1 MKTHILLSKFKKILK
16 KREEGFSLI
25 ELVVVVAV
33 LAILSAVAMPSL
45 ICVQRKSKASA
56 AIAAMRQIQSECAIN
71 KVNTGKSGSFRSTN
85 LNSYQIQSAGS
96 NSCSGASVH
105 GLIVAIPYDTN
116 ILPIF
121 SLETNSNDL
130 TYSFKGLT
138 GRNFPACLSSLCLG
152 PSAKLSLFN
161 QNFSQAVRDGETLED
176 EFYRRGNTV
185 YAIVAG
191 ATWEAAQA
199 KAKSLGGDLATVN
212 DQTENDWLIN
222 ELFGNDKASA
232 KLTNKGSAI
241 WLGQKLNNSGSYVS
255 ISGDA
260 DVYNNWG
267 PGEYADG
274 IGKDEKYTIM
284 NLYDNNSRDPGTIS
298 TVANEQYGEAH
309 IFYGLAE
316 IKLNEIDEVNLDDIN

>member
-1 MKTHILLSKFKKILK
+1 MKTQIQLSKFRHLLK
-16 KREEGFSLI
+16 EKEEGFSLI

-33 LAILSAVAMPSL
+33 LAILSAISMPSL
-45 ICVQRKSKASA
+45 ICVQRKSKAST

-71 KVNTGKSGSFRSTN
+71 KVNTGNSGSFRSSN

-96 NSCSGASVH
+96 NSCSGASGS
-105 GLIVAIPYDTN
+105 GLIIAIPYDTN
-116 ILPIF
+116 ILPTF
-121 SLETNSNDL
+121 LLDTNRNDL
-130 TYSFKGLT
+130 TYNFKGLT
-138 GRNFPACLSSLCLG
+138 GRNFPACLSSICLG
-152 PSAKLSLFN
+152 ASAKLSLFN
-161 QNFSQAVRDGETLED
+161 QNFREAIRNGETLED
-176 EFYRRGNTV
+176 KFYRRGNTI
-185 YAIVAG
+185 YAIVGG

-212 DQTENDWLIN
+212 DQKENDWLVN

-241 WLGQKLNNSGSYVS
+241 WLGQRLNNSGSYVS

-267 PGEYADG
+267 FGEYADG
-274 IGKDEKYTIM
+274 IGKGEKYTIM
-284 NLYDNNSRDPGTIS
+284 NLYNNNSRDPGTIS
-298 TVANEQYGEAH
+298 TVANQQYGEAH

-316 IKLNEIDEVNLDDIN
+316 IKLNEIDEVNLDDLN